1 MGRSWLKLMLGMLC
15 VGLVALV
22 VAGCGDDDDDGG
34 GGGGGGGGSATEA
47 AKKEVTDITVTLPFQ
62 DSIVWSGY
70 EISRGS
76 DGDME
81 VVAGLK
87 PETQAVEGNSQT
99 IQQLISGKVDWAV
112 TGASNVDGSIGYKQ
126 RRHEIVSQRDFVG
139 WTGSVAWNWVPTGR
153 TRMRL
158 YLGRDIG
165 GVDDLVT
172 TYARTYTVSLN
183 PSYQL
188 TSKMSLNG
196 TVQHQDLR
204 FFGNTGFVDT
214 TTTSGTLADRHD
226 RINIVGLGLGYGV
239 TRVFSMGLN
248 YTWSHRNSNVTL
260 GNYDDNVISLN
271 GSLTF

>member
-1 MGRSWLKLMLGMLC
+1 
-15 VGLVALV
+15 
-22 VAGCGDDDDDGG
+22 
-34 GGGGGGGGSATEA
+34 
-47 AKKEVTDITVTLPFQ
+47 
-62 DSIVWSGY
+62 
-70 EISRGS
+70 
-76 DGDME
+76 
-81 VVAGLK
+81 
-87 PETQAVEGNSQT
+87 
-99 IQQLISGKVDWAV
+99 
-112 TGASNVDGSIGYKQ
+112 
-126 RRHEIVSQRDFVG
+126 
-139 WTGSVAWNWVPTGR
+139 
-153 TRMRL
+153 MRL